1 MATKIT
7 LPPPLAVALK
17 RQAMA
22 LDAGIVRRLRAAGH
36 LSPPLLHD
44 TRVVTKRLRAWWRL
58 ALPLARRKSVRRA
71 QGRLTVVAQLLAPA
85 RDTQVMHQVLN
96 RLSPRAQA
104 APTRAAL
111 ETVDRQ
117 LTTGG
122 SPAAPGAAAT
132 FAPLRTQLI
141 RAFKSD
147 AAAWRRLPVAA
158 QPDDPL
164 VAELARTYR
173 RARRRGRLAARRE
186 TPGELHAWRT
196 LVKAHL
202 HQMEFFCAGRRGRW
216 AQRIRDLARLGRL
229 MGRSQDLAI
238 LDGWVDWRAS
248 TGALNRKAARRVRAF
263 LRRRQQ
269 ALQQRSARLGGRLFT
284 GKPKL
289 FAAQLAGTSRI
300 PAAPKPPRSRRTA
313 AGR

>member
-1 MATKIT
+1 MARKIT
-7 LPPPLAVALK
+7 SPPPLAVALK
-17 RQAMA
+17 HQAMA
-22 LDAGIVRRLRAAGH
+22 LDAGIVRSLRAADH
-36 LSPPLLHD
+36 LSPSLLHG

-58 ALPLARRKSVRRA
+58 ALPLVRRKSVRRA
-71 QGRLTVVAQLLAPA
+71 QDRLTVVAQLLAPA
-85 RDTQVMHQVLN
+85 RDTQVMHQVLI
-96 RLSPRAQA
+96 RLAPRARV

-117 LTTGG
+117 LTAAGG
-122 SPAAPGAAAT
+122 SGAPAAE
-132 FAPLRTQLI
+132 FASLRTQLI

-164 VAELARTYR
+164 VAEMARTYR
-173 RARRRGRLAARRE
+173 RARRCGRLAARRE
-186 TPGELHAWRT
+186 TPREWHAWRT

-216 AQRIRDLARLGRL
+216 AQRTRDLARLGRL

-248 TGALNRKAARRVRAF
+248 TGALNRRAARRVRAL

-269 ALQQRSARLGGRLFT
+269 ALQLRSTRLGRRLFAA
-284 GKPKL
+284 KPKL
-289 FAAQLAGTSRI
+289 FTAQLAATIHPPSAAKPRRVRRSA
-300 PAAPKPPRSRRTA
+300 AAP
-313 AGR
+313 